1 MQQIPFILS
10 HWQQGSCDR
19 PNAASHHNYHVM
31 VMSFFCVA
39 VQTLC
44 FRSLIDVDI
53 LMCHVCISHAQ
64 FKCILFCLLLL
75 SWLLLVQFSWWGR
88 RAHQHWLSRWFG
100 TAYSKWKKITSGDL
114 LDFFYLSKIF
124 CWKQWISSKLRL
136 FLLATWLRSAR
147 LNNKQSGV
155 VDVFCC
161 CFFFLNKSSVI

>member
-124 CWKQWISSKLRL
+124 WWKQWISSKLRFFSWL
-136 FLLATWLRSAR
+136 PDYAQLVWITNKAELLTFF
-147 LNNKQSGV
+147 V
-155 VDVFCC
+155 V
-161 CFFFLNKSSVI
+161 FFFLNKSSVI